1 LNASIA
7 VALIPVDVLT
17 FIQMKG
23 FSAEWDALGLSDE
36 DLRAMELG
44 IMAQPRRAPVMRGTG
59 GLRKYR
65 FSPRGWPRGKSGSL
79 RICFVY
85 FQEFAMVLLVV
96 AYRKGEMDN
105 LSAQGRKAIKTL
117 IEKQRK
123 EISTRPLR

>member
-7 VALIPVDVLT
+7 VAFMPVDVLT
-17 FIQMKG
+17 FVQMKG

-36 DLRAMELG
+36 DLQAMELG
-44 IMAQPRRAPVMRGTG
+44 IMAQPRRSPVMRGTG
-59 GLRKYR
+59 AMRKYR
-65 FSPRGWPRGKSGSL
+65 FSPGAWPRGKSGSL
-79 RICFVY
+79 RICYVY

-96 AYRKGEMDN
+96 VYRKGEMDN

-123 EISTRPLR
+123 EISKRPLR